1 MIEVIGAILIFIGG
15 LLLASF
21 LTMGLLILAVYF
33 KNRVSH
39 MTEEKWELYFK
50 NLSNGGMLFRL
61 FLIHAVSLCVISLLC
76 FFLFEI
82 FRYEY
87 ASILSLCFILF
98 GIMLFLAE
106 YRQNKNA
113 ILEKF
118 RRMRAKLERQ

>member
-1 MIEVIGAILIFIGG
+1 MIKVIGAILIFIGS

-50 NLSNGGMLFRL
+50 NLSNRGMLFRL
-61 FLIHAVSLCVISLLC
+61 FLIHAVSLGIISLLC

-106 YRQNKNA
+106 YRQNQNT